1 MPNPADDKGS
11 HRGEIA
17 REDRAAFK
25 RRASRLGEK
34 LGKARGQDSDAS
46 DAAAAER
53 GRAMGR
59 AFRMATDLV
68 AGVLVGGVIGYFLDR
83 WLDTAPWLLALF
95 LVFGIAAGF
104 RNVARTYKAMQ
115 AEFLQKSG
123 GDLGQTMLDDDD

>member
-1 MPNPADDKGS
+1 MPNPADGKGS

-17 REDRAAFK
+17 PEDRAAFK

-34 LGKARGQDSDAS
+34 LGKARGQDSDTS
-46 DAAAAER
+46 DAAKADR

-68 AGVLVGGVIGYFLDR
+68 AGVLVGGVIGYYLDQ
-83 WLDTAPWLLALF
+83 WLDTAPWLFVLF
-95 LVFGIAAGF
+95 LVFGIAAGV
-104 RNVARTYKAMQ
+104 RNVARTYMAMQ

-123 GDLGQTMLDDDD
+123 GDLGQTIPDDDD